1 MNTYKH
7 PTAGELPL
15 VPHPTKPW
23 RVVGYLDGRAVI
35 EMDAPAPDPVREP
48 EPPGNSGSVF
58 AEYVPELEEYV
69 PELHSPDATASGE
82 QSEEIADEPES

>member
-23 RVVGYLDGRAVI
+23 RVVGYLNGVAVI
-35 EMDAPAPDPVREP
+35 EMNAPKEPVLEP

-58 AEYVPELEEYV
+58 AEYVPELV
-69 PELHSPDATASGE
+69 E
-82 QSEEIADEPES
+82 QSEEPANDEPES